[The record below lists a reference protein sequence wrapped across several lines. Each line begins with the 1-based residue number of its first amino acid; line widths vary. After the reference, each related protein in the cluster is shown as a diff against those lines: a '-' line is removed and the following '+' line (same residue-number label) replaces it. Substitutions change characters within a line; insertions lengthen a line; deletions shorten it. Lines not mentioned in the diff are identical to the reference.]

1 MQPAEATTTRP
12 IELAVPTDRAEAA
25 KKAASHGSGV
35 FRAFLLGVVFLYLGV
50 VLVAPLV
57 ALAMETVDVGFA
69 EIVRA
74 LGTPTAL
81 SALWNSVAL
90 VALAVAINAVV
101 GTLGAIYI
109 VRHRHFARGY
119 LDALCDLPLAV
130 SPVMIGLAFIL
141 LLGRDGVLAPV
152 LDAAGVKILFSFP
165 ALLLATLFVTL
176 PFAMREVAYVLE
188 EIGTSEEE
196 AAVTLGASPLQT
208 FFRVTLPN
216 IRVALSYG
224 LMMTAARALGE
235 FGAVL
240 VLGGSIAGHTQTA
253 TTFIH
258 DAIEERDLASA
269 YGMAAVLALASIALL
284 LVLEVLKRR
293 THAVTRREK

>member
-1 MQPAEATTTRP
+1 MQPAESTTPRP
-12 IELAVPTDRAEAA
+12 IELAVPADRAEAA

>member
-1 MQPAEATTTRP
+1 MQPAESTTTRP

>member
-1 MQPAEATTTRP
+1 MQPAESTTTRP

-57 ALAMETVDVGFA
+57 ALAIETVDVGFA

>member
-1 MQPAEATTTRP
+1 MQPAESTTTRP

-119 LDALCDLPLAV
+119 LDALYDLPLAV

>member
-1 MQPAEATTTRP
+1 MQPAESTTTRP

-81 SALWNSVAL
+81 SALWNSGAL

>member
-1 MQPAEATTTRP
+1 MQPAESTTPRP
-12 IELAVPTDRAEAA
+12 IELAVPADRAEAA

-57 ALAMETVDVGFA
+57 ALAIETVDVGFA

>member
-1 MQPAEATTTRP
+1 MQPAESTTTRP
-12 IELAVPTDRAEAA
+12 IELAVPADRAEAA

>member
-1 MQPAEATTTRP
+1 MQPAESTTTRP

-224 LMMTAARALGE
+224 LMMTAA
-235 FGAVL
+235 
-240 VLGGSIAGHTQTA
+240 
-253 TTFIH
+253 
-258 DAIEERDLASA
+258 
-269 YGMAAVLALASIALL
+269 
-284 LVLEVLKRR
+284 
-293 THAVTRREK
+293 